1 MQRNAIAG
9 RARLLRLLRA
19 LPRTFDESNF
29 IDLLQR
35 GCARSDFVQSRLA
48 QEPHSFFASGPPDF
62 RGRLLS
68 QNHFPDAV
76 AQVEQFVN
84 GGTPAKSCTCALNTA
99 LAFVK

>member
-29 IDLLQR
+29 VDLLQR
-35 GCARSDFVQSRLA
+35 GCARSDFVKSRLA
-48 QEPHSFFASGPPDF
+48 QEPHSFLASGAPDF
-62 RGRLLS
+62 RGWLLS
-68 QNHFPDAV
+68 QNHLPDAV

-84 GGTPAKSCTCALNTA
+84 SGTSAKSCTRALDAT